1 MTRLGRLLVLVVLAA
16 SPAAAAPPAEA
27 PSAEPTV
34 AKEPKLCREGEQRT
48 GSRIR
53 TPRRCRTIEEWQEA
67 DQARAG
73 LPLSAQVTEGQG
85 DSLQKQ
91 RPQ

>member
-1 MTRLGRLLVLVVLAA
+1 MNLLGRLSVLVVLAA
-16 SPAAAAPPAEA
+16 PPSAAAPPAEA
-27 PSAEPTV
+27 PSAKLAQ

-53 TPRRCRTIEEWQEA
+53 SPRRCRTIEEWQEA
-67 DQARAG
+67 DRNSAG
-73 LPLSAQVTEGQG
+73 LPLSAQITEGQG
-85 DSLQKQ
+85 DGLQKQ